1 MHMINDNADEVDAH
15 GYDVDN
21 DDDNNDIMNDN
32 DDDAPEVAIITMR
45 T

>member
-1 MHMINDNADEVDAH
+1 MNDNAVAAH

-32 DDDAPEVAIITMR
+32 DDDAPDDAIITMR

>member
-1 MHMINDNADEVDAH
+1 MNDNAVDGH

-32 DDDAPEVAIITMR
+32 DDDAPDDAIITMR